1 MADMMATAATWFESQ
16 RRAHLSQSATY
27 LPLAGIPYTG
37 ILVTIVTGKWD
48 VMDAAGQMV
57 RVQTK
62 DIFVPVADYPEEPVR
77 GDRIYIDGTEE
88 TYEVVVPPGRG
99 QCWMWSD
106 VGDKL
111 RRIHC
116 MKVEV

>member
-16 RRAHLSQSATY
+16 RREHLSQTATY
-27 LPLAGIPYTG
+27 TPLTG
-37 ILVTIVTGKWD
+37 SAATATVTIVTGKWD

-62 DIFVPVADYPEEPVR
+62 DIFVPVADYATEPVR
-77 GDRIYIDGTEE
+77 GDRIETADGD

-99 QCWMWSD
+99 QCWMWAD
-106 VGDKL
+106 MGDTL
-111 RRIHC
+111 RRVHC
-116 MKVEV
+116 MKVES